1 MTNKINNFM
10 KRGAGR
16 KLLVVLLALGL
27 TVGASAQRH
36 IIGGGGGGYYYR
48 PAYVGVGFGYG
59 YPLYPYYGMGFGYPY
74 PPYYY
79 GYGATPPRL
88 EYQIQ
93 DIKSDYSARIKDVK
107 SDKALTGK
115 ERRQQ
120 VRDLKNA
127 RDASISQARHDFFYG
142 TQRQNSNAPQPYKGN
157 DQAPGNQPLNNQPL
171 NNQPS
176 NNGKPQS
183 NTQPQNNSNEQPEYS
198 EKGGQ

>member
-1 MTNKINNFM
+1 M
-10 KRGAGR
+10 KRGTGKR
-16 KLLVVLLALGL
+16 LLVVLLALGL

-36 IIGGGGGGYYYR
+36 IIVGGGGYYYR

-59 YPLYPYYGMGFGYPY
+59 YPYYPYYGLGFGYPY

-93 DIKSDYSARIKDVK
+93 DIKNDYSAQIKDVK
-107 SDKALTGK
+107 ADKALTGK
-115 ERRQQ
+115 ERRQKIRQ
-120 VRDLKNA
+120 LKDQ
-127 RDASISQARHDFFYG
+127 RDAAITQARHDFYYG
-142 TQRQNSNAPQPYKGN
+142 SQRQYNSNAPQPYKGN
-157 DQAPGNQPLNNQPL
+157 DQSP

-183 NTQPQNNSNEQPEYS
+183 NNQQQNNSNEQPEYS
-198 EKGGQ
+198 EKSGQ